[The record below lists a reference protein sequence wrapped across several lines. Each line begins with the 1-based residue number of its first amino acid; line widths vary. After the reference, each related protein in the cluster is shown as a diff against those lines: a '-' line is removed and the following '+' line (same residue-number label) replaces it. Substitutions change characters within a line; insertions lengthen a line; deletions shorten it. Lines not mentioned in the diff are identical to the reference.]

1 MTIQQMTLDHVKR
14 AEEALMSARQALGE
28 DFKAVMER
36 MTVQIMSQAGGLE
49 LDKHFSGVKEV
60 ARLAHEMLALE
71 DRVKDIMASAVALM
85 TRGAPQALTAASA
98 ASSRLM
104 GQPSSVVVDAVVKP
118 LKRKAKA
125 VVATAKAA
133 TPAVTAVVKKA
144 VAAAPKAKAPRKQV
158 KVAAKAKDVPAAV
171 VLTATAQ
178 PKAKALP
185 LTKAAVKKVTSTA
198 AAKATEAVK
207 PKAQA
212 KARTKPSQA
221 AGTQTAPEGE
231 VKAKVTPEPS
241 IPAKKSRSAKTVA
254 VAAKA
259 AAEAVVPVAVDGGS
273 LAATADKAK
282 AGKPTPRKK
291 VAAKAALSG
300 NEAKVMKYLS
310 GVMSKTELVPLV
322 GREVAQGAGIP
333 VGSVSLAIKKLVE
346 KGHLVIGHAGGYQLG

>member
-60 ARLAHEMLALE
+60 ARPAHEMLALE

-104 GQPSSVVVDAVVKP
+104 GQPASVVVDAVVKP

-133 TPAVTAVVKKA
+133 TPAVTAVGKKA
-144 VAAAPKAKAPRKQV
+144 VTAAPKAKAPRKPV
-158 KVAAKAKDVPAAV
+158 KVAAKAKDEPAAV
-171 VLTATAQ
+171 VLTASAQ

-185 LTKAAVKKVTSTA
+185 VTKAAVKKVTSSA
-198 AAKATEAVK
+198 AVKATEAVK
-207 PKAQA
+207 PKA
-212 KARTKPSQA
+212 RTKASQD

-231 VKAKVTPEPS
+231 VKAKVMTEPS

-259 AAEAVVPVAVDGGS
+259 AAEAVVPVALDGGS
-273 LAATADKAK
+273 FAATADKAK

-310 GVMSKTELVPLV
+310 GVMSKTDLVPLV